1 MKTQIEKIL
10 DSAGKVIQ
18 LHDVLRD
25 DETGEMVL
33 VEYLE
38 NVWGVKGLGVV
49 NDIAGL
55 KDWLDV
61 YPNGHWT
68 IVGNLSVVAEY

>member
-1 MKTQIEKIL
+1 MTTTIETVL
-10 DSAGKVIQ
+10 DSTGKVIQ

-25 DETGEMVL
+25 DVSGEMVN
-33 VEYLE
+33 VVYGE
-38 NVWGVKGLGVV
+38 NKVGVNGLGVENEV
-49 NDIAGL
+49 LGI

-68 IVGNLSVVAEY
+68 IVGNLSVQAEY